1 MTQARTLLT
10 ACLLTASIAVAQAQT
25 PSPAKTEGNN
35 NTHHPAATAQDAP
48 AAPAV
53 AAPGGMPMGS
63 AGRPEMCGPAA
74 CGMMAGKPAAMGAD
88 MGKMMDMMPDMMR
101 HMMAGRGMGGERPGM
116 GMGMGMP
123 FEHIEGRIAY
133 LRAELKITDAQAAPW
148 DAFANA
154 LRANAGAMKTMHEQ
168 MAKGDM
174 PGTLPERLAMQQK
187 MMSARLAELKG
198 TEAAATPLYAAL
210 SADQKKLIDPMMSGP
225 MGGM

>member
-1 MTQARTLLT
+1 MTQARNLLT

-25 PSPAKTEGNN
+25 PSPAKTQGDN
-35 NTHHPAATAQDAP
+35 NTHHPAATAQAAP
-48 AAPAV
+48 AAPAA

-63 AGRPEMCGPAA
+63 AGGPGMCGPAT

-101 HMMAGRGMGGERPGM
+101 QMMAGRGMGGERA

-133 LRAELKITDAQAAPW
+133 LKAELKITDAQTAPW
-148 DAFANA
+148 NAFADA

-168 MAKGDM
+168 MGKGDM

-198 TEAAATPLYAAL
+198 IEAAATPLYDAF
-210 SADQKKLIDPMMSGP
+210 SADQKKLIDQMMSGP

>member
-25 PSPAKTEGNN
+25 PPSAKTEGDHI
-35 NTHHPAATAQDAP
+35 THH
-48 AAPAV
+48 PAV
-53 AAPGGMPMGS
+53 AAPAGMPMGS

-101 HMMAGRGMGGERPGM
+101 QMMAGRGMGGERPGM
-116 GMGMGMP
+116 SMGMP

-133 LRAELKITDAQAAPW
+133 LKAELKITDAQTAPW
-148 DAFANA
+148 NAFADA
-154 LRANAGAMKTMHEQ
+154 LRANAGAMKAMHEQ
-168 MAKGDM
+168 MAKGAM
-174 PGTLPERLAMQQK
+174 PATLPERLAMQQK
-187 MMSARLAELKG
+187 MMSARLVELKG
-198 TEAAATPLYAAL
+198 IEATATPLYAAL
-210 SADQKKLIDPMMSGP
+210 SADQKKLIDQMMSGP